1 VIGLGD
7 FAENYQFI
15 IQDEIQGFHW
25 NKQSCTL
32 HPIVLY
38 YIKEYKLTEKYLC
51 FISDDL
57 NHDTCFV
64 YEVLKKTEKHVKE
77 IFMALSMMHYFSDG
91 CAGQYKNY
99 TNFINLCLHEKDFNV
114 KCDWS
119 FFATSHGKS
128 PCDGLG
134 GTLKQLTARAS
145 LQRTHSPPIL
155 TAKQVFEYCKEE
167 IKGIHVNFISA
178 EEMVPV
184 RSIVGEKVQQC
195 K

>member
-1 VIGLGD
+1 MGD
-7 FAENYQFI
+7 FAENYQFV

-38 YIKEYKLTEKYLC
+38 YMKDNKLMEKSLC

-64 YEVLKKTEKHVKE
+64 YEVIKQTVHYIKDE
-77 IFMALSMMHYFSDG
+77 IFTTLSMVHYFSDG

-99 TNFINLCLHEKDFNV
+99 KNFINLCLHEKDFNV
-114 KCDWS
+114 KCEWS

-134 GTLKQLTARAS
+134 GTLKRLTARAS
-145 LQRTHSPPIL
+145 LQRTHSHPIL
-155 TAKQVFEYCKEE
+155 TAKQVFEYCNEE
-167 IKGIHVNFISA
+167 VKGVHVIFISA
-178 EEMVPV
+178 EEMVLI
-184 RSIVGEKVQQC
+184 RSML
-195 K
+195 